1 MAQLRQ
7 DEGAKDYCKTVHWR
21 GKGGSEKWF
30 YMRFVFKSQS
40 DRPMVLSAAV
50 TVDMLQV
57 LFVFTHVKSD
67 SHFPVPFL
75 LVLHNNYKW
84 GKGDAP

>member
-1 MAQLRQ
+1 
-7 DEGAKDYCKTVHWR
+7 
-21 GKGGSEKWF
+21 
-30 YMRFVFKSQS
+30 
-40 DRPMVLSAAV
+40 MVLSAAV